1 VSSTVGRRA
10 TSILL
15 LLLCLL
21 TACAAPVPTW
31 RAKSAAVVKELNRQD
46 AQALYPQEYLSLL
59 ETFEH
64 GEAVL
69 HVQGNE
75 KEADVFYLMVMQKGS
90 LLKEEI
96 VRHKQYMEQEEREK
110 SAFEAARV
118 EEERLMREAAEAEK
132 RLREQERRTAAAL
145 EAQAAAAARV
155 EAARESSQ
163 QQTLRYTVRRGETLP
178 QIAARTE
185 IYNDS
190 SLWPLIYRANRD
202 QIRDPKQL
210 WPGQILKIP
219 RQFSRDEALEAKRF
233 SGKK

>member
-1 VSSTVGRRA
+1 M
-10 TSILL
+10 
-15 LLLCLL
+15 CLL

-46 AQALYPQEYLSLL
+46 AQALYPQEYLNLL

-110 SAFEAARV
+110 ITLEAARV
-118 EEERLMREAAEAEK
+118 EEERLLREAAEAEM
-132 RLREQERRTAAAL
+132 RLREQERRNAAVL
-145 EAQAAAAARV
+145 EAQAAAAARI

-163 QQTLRYTVRRGETLP
+163 QQALRYTVRRGETLP

-219 RQFSRDEALEAKRF
+219 RQFSRDEALEAKRY

>member
-1 VSSTVGRRA
+1 MSSTAGRLA
-10 TSILL
+10 EPILL
-15 LLLCLL
+15 LLMCLL
-21 TACAAPVPTW
+21 TACASPVPTW
-31 RAKSAAVVKELNRQD
+31 RAKSAEVVKELSRQD

-69 HVQGNE
+69 HVQGDE

-110 SAFEAARV
+110 IAFEASRV
-118 EEERLMREAAEAEK
+118 EEERLMREVAEAEM

-145 EAQAAAAARV
+145 EAQAAAAARA

-163 QQTLRYTVRRGETLP
+163 QQTSRYTVRRGETLP

-219 RQFSRDEALEAKRF
+219 RQFSRDEALEAKRY